1 MATQFIDVFLCT
13 CAVDSLRKALFD
25 ATYERWFM
33 ESGIMVE
40 VVDAQAHGVPFRVF
54 QGWRRWYAEQNAI
67 SDPYILAEDDCMPLG
82 NNFVQRGVDILLRN
96 PAYAVLSPTVLNG
109 VYKGPAYT
117 EDGELI
123 LANSAGGIN
132 FTRKGRV
139 KAPQTFWDE
148 MDQAQQLKAD
158 GWLSGYMPG
167 LKMNHLGAGLST
179 IWPDPYTGITQIADI

>member
-1 MATQFIDVFLCT
+1 
-13 CAVDSLRKALFD
+13 
-25 ATYERWFM
+25 
-33 ESGIMVE
+33 MV
-40 VVDAQAHGVPFRVF
+40 VVRNYGVGLKNF
-54 QGWRRWYAEQNAI
+54 QGWRRRHAELFSE

-109 VYKGPAYT
+109 TYRGHAYT

-123 LANSAGGIN
+123 MANSAGGIN

-148 MDQAQQLKAD
+148 MDQAQQLRAD

-179 IWPDPYTGITQIADI
+179 IWPDPYTGVTQIADL

>member
-1 MATQFIDVFLCT
+1 MRFFLAS
-13 CAVDSLRKALFD
+13 AVV
-25 ATYERWFM
+25 ERWRL
-33 ESGIMVE
+33 EPGINLHIVHS
-40 VVDAQAHGVPFRVF
+40 VSFLVSPKDF
-54 QGWRRWYAEQNAI
+54 QGYRRGYAEDVAV
-67 SDPYILAEDDCMPLG
+67 SDPYVLAEDDCMPLG
-82 NNFVQRGVDILLRN
+82 NNFVQRGVDILMRN

-123 LANSAGGIN
+123 MANSAGGIN